1 MPHLLDVAELLIA
14 SWILGGNEED
24 DRIPTSHGIL
34 DRALELAVERGAFP
48 PEVRDELHFV
58 DSRVGLRCVELPEI
72 LVWAQRAL
80 LTTVPNPTYQ
90 STQIQISPK
99 AARRILSDLDI
110 TDVTEESA
118 VEWGRLL
125 RGAVDEIREEMHA
138 YPEPA
143 IEEY

>member
-1 MPHLLDVAELLIA
+1 MTHLHDVAELLIA
-14 SWILGGNEED
+14 SWILGGDKED

-34 DRALELAVERGAFP
+34 DRALELAVERGAFT

-99 AARRILSDLDI
+99 AARRILSDLD
-110 TDVTEESA
+110 VASESA
-118 VEWGRLL
+118 TEWGRLL
-125 RGAVDEIREEMHA
+125 RRAVDEVREEMRT

>member
-1 MPHLLDVAELLIA
+1 MTHLLDVAELLIA
-14 SWILGGNEED
+14 SWILGGIDED
-24 DRIPTSHGIL
+24 DRLPTSHGIL
-34 DRALELAVERGAFP
+34 DRALELAVSRGAFP
-48 PEVRDELHFV
+48 PQVRDELHFV

-99 AARRILSDLDI
+99 AACQILSELGYAKDDA
-110 TDVTEESA
+110 T
-118 VEWGRLL
+118 EWGSLL
-125 RGAVDEIREEMHA
+125 RRAIDEVREEMHA

>member
-1 MPHLLDVAELLIA
+1 MPHLHDVAELLIA
-14 SWILGGNEED
+14 SWILGGENED

-34 DRALELAVERGAFP
+34 DRALELAVARGAFP
-48 PEVRDELHFV
+48 PDVHNELHFV

-110 TDVTEESA
+110 AAESA
-118 VEWGRLL
+118 TKWGRLL
-125 RGAVDEIREEMHA
+125 RRAVDEVREEMRT

>member
-14 SWILGGNEED
+14 SWILGGNEGD

-34 DRALELAVERGAFP
+34 DRALERAVTREAFP
-48 PEVRDELHFV
+48 PDMRDELHFV

-99 AARRILSDLDI
+99 AARRILAELGYTKEDA
-110 TDVTEESA
+110 T
-118 VEWGRLL
+118 EWGSLL
-125 RGAVDEIREEMHA
+125 RSAVDEVREEMHA

>member
-14 SWILGGNEED
+14 SWILGGDDED

-34 DRALELAVERGAFP
+34 DRALELVVARGAFP

-99 AARRILSDLDI
+99 AAHRILSELGHTAEDA
-110 TDVTEESA
+110 SK
-118 VEWGRLL
+118 WGGLL
-125 RGAVDEIREEMHA
+125 RRAVDEVREEMHA